1 MMQLKTDKAR
11 DLLLRRLR
19 RKPPLRRSL
28 WTPRTLLDKAEAQL
42 DAATNA
48 ETQAENPIENVIQM
62 VSDLATMTMKRLSS
76 TQ

>member
-19 RKPPLRRSL
+19 RKPPLWCSL
-28 WTPRTLLDKAEAQL
+28 WTTRTLLDKAEAQL

-48 ETQAENPIENVIQM
+48 EIQADNPIENVIQM
-62 VSDLATMTMKRLSS
+62 VSDLATMTMTRLSS